1 MMDFNQSEDAAQAI
15 RCHGPPLHN
24 SDMPR
29 RRLMQRLLNSSLI
42 AVAVLCCSGL
52 RTPALSQEVIGA
64 GSTFVNPVLTKWME
78 AYKAETGVRISYQAV
93 GSGTG
98 IWQIKSRTVDF
109 GASDAPLRA
118 EELAA
123 SGLVQFPIVVGGV
136 VPVVNLEGIRPGQLR
151 LTGPVLADIF
161 LRKITRWNAKA
172 ISDLNPGLALP
183 DQPIIPIHRVDGS
196 GTTFV
201 FADYLARVHAEW
213 KDRIGVGM
221 SVEFPTGVGAKGND
235 GVAGLMA
242 WTKGAIGYVEYTYAV
257 RGKLAY
263 VSMQNRDGVFVLPS
277 RQSFESAVAN
287 ADWTGTVASYASLA
301 ERPGS
306 QTWPITGATFV
317 LIHKQQQK
325 RPTAIQMLKFF
336 DWTLHA
342 GARLANELE
351 YVAMPK
357 EAVPLIQ
364 SAWEQVRDP
373 RGQPAWP
380 GLATTGD

>member
-1 MMDFNQSEDAAQAI
+1 M
-15 RCHGPPLHN
+15 R
-24 SDMPR
+24 
-29 RRLMQRLLNSSLI
+29 RLLNPSLI
-42 AVAVLCCSGL
+42 AVAVLCSSGL
-52 RTPALSQEVIGA
+52 RTPALSQEVLGA
-64 GSTFVNPVLTKWME
+64 GSSFVYPVLAKWTE
-78 AYKAETGVRISYQAV
+78 AYEAETGVKISYQAV

-109 GASDAPLRA
+109 GASDAPLRPD
-118 EELAA
+118 ELNAA
-123 SGLVQFPIVVGGV
+123 GLVQFPVVVGGV
-136 VPVVNLEGIRPGQLR
+136 VPVVNLEGVRPGQLR

-201 FADYLARVHAEW
+201 FADYLARVSGEW

-221 SVEFPTGVGAKGND
+221 SVEFPTGIGAKGND
-235 GVAGLMA
+235 GIAGLMA
-242 WTKGAIGYVEYTYAV
+242 WTKGAIGYVEHTYAV

-263 VSMQNRDGVFVLPS
+263 VSMQNREGAFVLPS
-277 RQSFESAVAN
+277 RQSFQSAVAN
-287 ADWTGTVASYASLA
+287 ADWAGALASYASLA
-301 ERPGS
+301 DRPGS

-325 RPTAIQMLKFF
+325 QLTANQMLKFF
-336 DWTLHA
+336 DWTFHA
-342 GARLANELE
+342 GAKLAEELE
-351 YVAMPK
+351 YVPMPK
-357 EAVPLIQ
+357 DVVPLIQ
-364 SAWEQVRDP
+364 SAWEQVKDP

-380 GLATTGD
+380 GAVTTGD

>member
-1 MMDFNQSEDAAQAI
+1 M
-15 RCHGPPLHN
+15 
-24 SDMPR
+24 R
-29 RRLMQRLLNSSLI
+29 RFLSPLI
-42 AVAVLCCSGL
+42 AVTLLCWSGL
-52 RTPALSQEVIGA
+52 RTPALSQDVLGA
-64 GSTFVNPVLTKWME
+64 GSTFVNPVLTKWTE
-78 AYKAETGVRISYQAV
+78 AYKAETGVRIGYQAV

-109 GASDAPLRA
+109 GASDAPLRP
-118 EELAA
+118 EELSAA
-123 SGLVQFPIVVGGV
+123 GLVQFPIVVGGV
-136 VPVVNLEGIRPGQLR
+136 VPVVNLEGVRPGELR
-151 LTGPVLADIF
+151 LTGAVLADIF
-161 LRKITRWNAKA
+161 LRKITKWNAKA

-201 FADYLARVHAEW
+201 FADYLARVNAEW

-221 SVEFPTGVGAKGND
+221 SVEFPTGIGAKGND

-263 VSMQNRDGVFVLPS
+263 VSLQNRDGAFVLPS

-287 ADWTGTVASYASLA
+287 GDWTGALASYASLA
-301 ERPGS
+301 DRSGS

-325 RPTAIQMLKFF
+325 RTTAVQMLKFF
-336 DWTLHA
+336 DWTFRT
-342 GARLANELE
+342 GAKLAEELE
-351 YVAMPK
+351 YVPMPK
-357 EAVPLIQ
+357 DVVPLIQ
-364 SAWEQVRDP
+364 SAWGQVKDT
-373 RGQPAWP
+373 RGQPTWSEAV
-380 GLATTGD
+380 TTGD